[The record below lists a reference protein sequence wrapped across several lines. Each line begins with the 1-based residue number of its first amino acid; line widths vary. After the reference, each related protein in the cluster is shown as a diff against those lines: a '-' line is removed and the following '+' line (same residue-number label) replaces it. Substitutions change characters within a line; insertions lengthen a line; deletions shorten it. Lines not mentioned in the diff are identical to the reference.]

1 MIYSLAVQ
9 FRGQSHNN
17 EADGFDNL
25 ATVSEVIRHEENH
38 LRTSVARV
46 LGITNYERFWILMIY
61 FKVVLKGQL
70 NGKKGQGSVYVM
82 PMGGCAMQEGECL
95 KYTLSI

>member
-61 FKVVLKGQL
+61 FKAVLKC
-70 NGKKGQGSVYVM
+70 QGSVYVM